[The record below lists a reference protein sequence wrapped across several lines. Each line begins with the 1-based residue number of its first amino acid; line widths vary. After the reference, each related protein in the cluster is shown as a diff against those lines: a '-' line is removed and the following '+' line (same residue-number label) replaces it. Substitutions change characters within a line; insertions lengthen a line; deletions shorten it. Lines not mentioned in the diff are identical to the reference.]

1 MDYSFF
7 AYGHKNI
14 LATHKTTIEFTKDR
28 ELSLRG
34 NCILGVNADFNLI
47 ELKKSMKT
55 IINEN
60 MSETQSLKNRK
71 AIFEKPE
78 TQSVSQFV
86 SEHAQ
91 KSVSNQRFVTDTKNA
106 KHFSVSMISDKSIK
120 NKIKMIIN
128 LDGISDEII
137 AELNPDFDDD
147 KEIVIRMGE
156 FKSKRTLGVRA
167 DKAAAHVKRELA
179 EKLKNPE
186 QKIMVSITNI

>member
-1 MDYSFF
+1 MGYSFF

-55 IINEN
+55 IINE
-60 MSETQSLKNRK
+60 S
-71 AIFEKPE
+71 
-78 TQSVSQFV
+78 
-86 SEHAQ
+86 
-91 KSVSNQRFVTDTKNA
+91 
-106 KHFSVSMISDKSIK
+106 KSIK

-156 FKSKRTLGVRA
+156 FKSKRTLGIRA
-167 DKAAAHVKRELA
+167 DKAAAHIKRELA